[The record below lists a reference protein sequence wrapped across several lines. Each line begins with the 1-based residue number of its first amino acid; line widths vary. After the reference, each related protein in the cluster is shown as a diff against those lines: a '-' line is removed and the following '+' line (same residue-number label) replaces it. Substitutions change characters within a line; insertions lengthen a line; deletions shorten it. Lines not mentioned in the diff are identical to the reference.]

1 MKISMRLSR
10 PPLLSPCTF
19 EKFHVNLHPCS
30 DDANKEVHTVMIH
43 VFLNKMKRLSISG
56 LLISIALSVSGQASI
71 ETRLCFA
78 DTTGYPFSGEW
89 QYLSTDIYLF
99 NGDKFN
105 KVINDLY
112 LPANKK
118 GKKRGASNEELEYL
132 YITAQLVNVKY
143 FGDNDIVYPLFNFKI
158 GKDANEKYRTFVNDN
173 IENVRIID
181 NLPLYAANNKIDAKI
196 DVKALTY
203 NDRDNILGFFGRQLQ
218 NLAGIGSAGFP
229 VMSLIGEMGNFIE
242 SNTKKKEY
250 RFSSTIRLF
259 EQKNFD
265 VRLHSVRVYAMVT
278 PNTPMVRMNTKPL
291 ENFLDTCR
299 YSELSRALLN
309 RLIDYRAY
317 PLIVVAN
324 YKSLYK
330 MQSISGDEVNFANID
345 RRKVSIENNYR
356 DKLINEDTYK
366 QEKKFIDFLTVF
378 ANFKNQLEL
387 YTLNARTGNRDGAGA
402 ALTGVVQ
409 AYVSLLQEYEVINFK
424 YRGDKI
430 FNTAFKTEYSSI
442 IDFASFY
449 LENDHNLRG
458 VKSMCNTLTALNKNG
473 MPTKSEEKENA
484 LRSLRYIDNMN
495 NDFKT
500 KIKEGQNINAW
511 TEQMESALFNQ
522 FFKTDIDKL
531 NASPTAPGE
540 KNKDLQ
546 LLNEKI
552 AATPCKPCR
561 EKATETI
568 KNYYDRLETLNRN
581 EKLNVYLATIKLA
594 DSEIVAGAN
603 KLKLLKGNMATV
615 YVDTASLDYE
625 TYNRKIA
632 EIERDIRNLEGLTNS
647 NIDDKP
653 SHTIE
658 SMSEKIN
665 SAINA
670 VRESFEFVQKNNPA
684 LLDEI
689 QN

>member
-1 MKISMRLSR
+1 MKQ
-10 PPLLSPCTF
+10 
-19 EKFHVNLHPCS
+19 
-30 DDANKEVHTVMIH
+30 
-43 VFLNKMKRLSISG
+43 LSISV
-56 LLISIALSVSGQASI
+56 LLISTALSLAGQASI

-78 DTTGYPFSGEW
+78 DTASYSFSGEW

-118 GKKRGASNEELEYL
+118 GKKRGAANEELEYL
-132 YITAQLVNVKY
+132 YITAQLMNVKY

-158 GKDANEKYRTFVNDN
+158 GRDADEKYRTFVNDN

-203 NDRDNILGFFGRQLQ
+203 NDKDNILGFFGRQLQ
-218 NLAGIGSAGFP
+218 NLANIGSVGFP

-265 VRLHSVRVYAMVT
+265 VRLHSVRVYVMVT
-278 PNTPMVRMNTKPL
+278 PNTPLVRMNTKPL

-330 MQSISGDEVNFANID
+330 MQSVSGDEVNFANID
-345 RRKVSIENNYR
+345 RRKVIIENNYR
-356 DKLINEDTYK
+356 DKLINENTYR
-366 QEKKFIDFLTVF
+366 QEKNFIDFLTVF

-387 YTLNARTGNRDGAGA
+387 YTLNARTGNRDGAIA
-402 ALTGVVQ
+402 ALTGLVQ

-473 MPTKSEEKENA
+473 MPAKSEEKESA
-484 LRSLRYIDNMN
+484 LRSLNYIDNMHR
-495 NDFKT
+495 DFKL
-500 KIKEGQNINAW
+500 KIKEGQNISAW
-511 TEQMESALFNQ
+511 SEQIESALFHQ
-522 FFKTDIDKL
+522 FFKADIDKL
-531 NASPTAPGE
+531 NLSPTAPGE
-540 KNKDLQ
+540 KNEDLQ

-552 AATPCKPCR
+552 AATPCKLCR

-581 EKLNVYLATIKLA
+581 DKLNQYLATLKLA
-594 DSEIVAGAN
+594 DSEIIAGAN
-603 KLKLLKGNMATV
+603 KLKLIKEQFAII
-615 YVDTASLDYE
+615 YPDTTSLDYE
-625 TYNRKIA
+625 TYNRKTA
-632 EIERDIRNLEGLTNS
+632 EIESEIRNLEGLTTA
-647 NIDDKP
+647 NIDDKH
-653 SHTIE
+653 SQEIATLN
-658 SMSEKIN
+658 EKII
-665 SAINA
+665 STIN
-670 VRESFEFVQKNNPA
+670 VIKEYFEFIQKNNPA
-684 LLDEI
+684 LLNEI